1 MHFLAL
7 SIPFIALGPPD
18 PAFVLQTNV
27 FPKVSCGSG
36 CHFKVE
42 QLTPMVDLGDGWR
55 KVKIKSTTYIYN
67 LAAQKL
73 EQRSRDPLHN
83 GISTKWNYSN
93 CKTKIFTQRSKEYF
107 AAPPAPEA
115 RYERNQ
121 NAFLSD
127 GKPNFYSVNGSVFQ
141 RWRAMCPE
149 TAAAKKGTEEVRA
162 WWDNVINMLKNR
174 QERIKNENQ

>member
-1 MHFLAL
+1 MIPLLFAAAL
-7 SIPFIALGPPD
+7 QSEI
-18 PAFVLQTNV
+18 VLQTNV
-27 FPKVSCGSG
+27 IEKFSCGAG
-36 CHFKVE
+36 CHKKVE

-73 EQRSRDPLHN
+73 EQRTRNPFHS

-174 QERIKNENQ
+174 QKRIKIEKQ

>member
-1 MHFLAL
+1 MIPLLFAAAL
-7 SIPFIALGPPD
+7 QSEI
-18 PAFVLQTNV
+18 VLQTNV
-27 FPKVSCGSG
+27 IEKFSCGAG
-36 CHFKVE
+36 CHKKVE

-73 EQRSRDPLHN
+73 EQRTRDPLHN

-174 QERIKNENQ
+174 QERIKIEKQ